1 MGVLLNIRNKVA
13 PGSHLCADVEKL
25 CDHREQ
31 EVWITEEVAKVSTV
45 TGLIFVLTLNGGKF
59 LPQDKHRP
67 GESNRA
73 VAQIGLYN
81 ADRFATKIRFVMILA
96 LSNCDFFRRSVLL
109 GNVM

>member
-59 LPQDKHRP
+59 RPEDKHRP
-67 GESNRA
+67 DECNRA
-73 VAQIGLYN
+73 DDPIWLYN
-81 ADRFATKIRFVMILA
+81 AQRFGTKISFVRILG
-96 LSNCDFFRRSVLL
+96 LSNCEFRRRWFHF
-109 GNVM
+109 GKNN